1 MHRCRIF
8 YQVNKNE
15 KKHNT
20 NKQMKINPL
29 TPNISLVILF
39 LLTDI
44 QFLWCYFGEF
54 GFGSTNNLL
63 IDILLYPHHFYA

>member
-39 LLTDI
+39 TV
-44 QFLWCYFGEF
+44 
-54 GFGSTNNLL
+54 
-63 IDILLYPHHFYA
+63 